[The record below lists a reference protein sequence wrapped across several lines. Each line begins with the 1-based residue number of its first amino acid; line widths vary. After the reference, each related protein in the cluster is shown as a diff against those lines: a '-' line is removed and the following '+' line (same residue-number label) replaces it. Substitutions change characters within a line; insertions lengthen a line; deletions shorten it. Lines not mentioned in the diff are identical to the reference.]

1 MKLRKD
7 QEMMANLAGI
17 VDRCP
22 AIDDAV
28 ELATIVLVDGGE
40 VEVIDEPFQEEDEDF
55 SVCKFSILVMVLCFW
70 RTHS

>member
-7 QEMMANLAGI
+7 QEMMANLVGI

-40 VEVIDEPFQEEDEDF
+40 VEVIDEPFQDEDE
-55 SVCKFSILVMVLCFW
+55 VCNLSILVVALGFW

>member
-1 MKLRKD
+1 MKLIKD

-28 ELATIVLVDGGE
+28 ELASVVLVDGRE
-40 VEVIDEPFQEEDEDF
+40 VEVIDEPFQDEDEDF
-55 SVCKFSILVMVLCFW
+55 SICEHTLSNDEDGKW
-70 RTHS
+70 

>member
-28 ELATIVLVDGGE
+28 ELATMVLVDGGE
-40 VEVIDEPFQEEDEDF
+40 VEVIDEPFQD
-55 SVCKFSILVMVLCFW
+55 
-70 RTHS
+70 